1 MLEAPKRRGSYNIID
16 NFTYYVPGWAD
27 IIILLALLLVGTVI
41 GSLLALP
48 FTMIMG
54 EEGMEFGM
62 LISYPVMFI
71 PPMIYAS
78 VKSRSNSYL
87 HNGVRLDSGHFSPVG
102 GLVCAG
108 LVIIGTLAMS
118 FCADFFAALLPPMPE
133 WLEKA
138 LSSMTQG
145 TVWVDFICVSIFA
158 PFFEEWL
165 CRGMVL
171 RGLLH
176 HDVKPAWAIVFS
188 AFFFALI
195 HMNPWQAIPAFLIG
209 CLFGYVYYKTGSL
222 KLTMLM
228 HFANNT
234 FALIMSNIDGLKDVE
249 SWEDVLTGASYWAV
263 FAACAAVLAI
273 VVIKFRGI
281 ALLDKAGNSDK
292 VASLFSE

>member
-27 IIILLALLLVGTVI
+27 MVILLVLLLVGTVL

-48 FTMIMG
+48 FTIIMG
-54 EEGMEFGM
+54 EDGMEYSM
-62 LISYPVMFI
+62 LVSYPMMFI

-87 HNGVRLDSGHFSPVG
+87 HDGVKLDSGHFAPVG
-102 GLVCAG
+102 ALVCAL
-108 LVIIGTLAMS
+108 LVMALTLAGGYIV
-118 FCADFFAALLPPMPE
+118 DLPTSWLPAMPE

-138 LSSMTQG
+138 LGSMTQG
-145 TVWVDFICVSIFA
+145 KFLMNFICVSLFA

-176 HDVKPAWAIVFS
+176 HDVKPLWSIVFS
-188 AFFFALI
+188 ALFFAFI
-195 HMNPWQAIPAFLIG
+195 HLNPWQAIPAFAMG
-209 CLFGYVYYKTGSL
+209 CAMGYVYYKTGSL

-228 HFANNT
+228 HFTNNT
-234 FALIMSNIDGLKDVE
+234 LALVLGNIENLSAMDNYRQLFP
-249 SWEDVLTGASYWAV
+249 GAVYWAL
-263 FAACAAVLAI
+263 FAACVAV
-273 VVIKFRGI
+273 VVLSLVKLGSIE
-281 ALLDKAGNSDK
+281 LQDKAGNSDK

>member
-27 IIILLALLLVGTVI
+27 ILVLLVLLLVGTVL

-48 FTMIMG
+48 FSMIMG
-54 EEGMEFGM
+54 EDGIEYSM
-62 LISYPVMFI
+62 LVSYPMMFI

-102 GLVCAG
+102 ALSCA
-108 LVIIGTLAMS
+108 LMAMALTLAGGYVVDLPTS
-118 FCADFFAALLPPMPE
+118 LLPAMPE

-138 LSSMTQG
+138 LGSMTQG
-145 TVWVDFICVSIFA
+145 KFLLNFICVSLFA

-176 HDVKPAWAIVFS
+176 RGVRPVWAIVFS
-188 AFFFALI
+188 AAFFAFI
-195 HMNPWQAIPAFLIG
+195 HMNPWQAIPAFAMG
-209 CLFGYVYYKTGSL
+209 CAMGYVYYKTGSL

-228 HFANNT
+228 HFTNNT
-234 FALIMSNIDGLKDVE
+234 LALALGNVEGLSAMD
-249 SWEDVLTGASYWAV
+249 SYRQLFPAAIYWAL
-263 FAACAAVLAI
+263 FAACIAVIVLA
-273 VVIKFRGI
+273 VIKFAGVE
-281 ALLDKAGNSDK
+281 LQDKAGNSDK